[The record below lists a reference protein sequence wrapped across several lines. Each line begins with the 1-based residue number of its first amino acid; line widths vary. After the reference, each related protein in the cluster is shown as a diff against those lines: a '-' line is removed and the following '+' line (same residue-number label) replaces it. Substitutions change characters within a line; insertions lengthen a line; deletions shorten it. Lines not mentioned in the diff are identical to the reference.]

1 MFIRQ
6 KGGFQ
11 MEFQKFLEGNSFD
24 AYEYFGVHI
33 ERNGAVFRI
42 YAPKAKKVELQG
54 VTQECL
60 YAGFP
65 MWRRG
70 CIISIG
76 LLICREEV

>member
-54 VTQECL
+54 DFNNWE
-60 YAGFP
+60 F
-65 MWRRG
+65 
-70 CIISIG
+70 S
-76 LLICREEV
+76 